1 MNKELNVFA
10 RRKVL
15 IGIILMCGLISMYE
29 YFTVGFNFIGVF
41 RVFIPV
47 FWGAFTVVSFFCMA
61 TIKVCDSSRYP
72 IPPFNDS
79 KNNLI
84 VFLCNVCSI
93 VMMIYI
99 YDTFNVTGMSVE
111 YWSGRAIFV
120 TCIICILMFM
130 YMIGAYMV
138 FRCRTGKFKYPESSN
153 DDIESLL
160 KGNAYPKT
168 ADDVKPERSQ
178 SDVDVEREL
187 NSGDKY
193 AEKINEILGRAS
205 SFSVDPV
212 VVDNYDIEEDE
223 SDSKE
228 MKSEN
233 SEVEEEEDFTDGTES
248 SREDS
253 ETTVLEEK

>member
-61 TIKVCDSSRYP
+61 TIKAFDSSKYP
-72 IPPFNDS
+72 IPSFSDS

-120 TCIICILMFM
+120 TCIICVLMFM
-130 YMIGAYMV
+130 YMVGAYRV
-138 FRCRTGKFKYPESSN
+138 FRCKTGKFKYPDSSS
-153 DDIESLL
+153 DDIENLI
-160 KGNAYPKT
+160 KGNSYPKT
-168 ADDVKPERSQ
+168 VDDVKPERSQ

-223 SDSKE
+223 SDSGESKD
-228 MKSEN
+228 
-233 SEVEEEEDFTDGTES
+233 SEVEEDFTDGTES
-248 SREDS
+248 SSENS